1 MIARRSYAYYEA
13 AANILREENE
23 GDMTYFL
30 EYYLDN
36 LPVLVDKPD
45 GPHIMLRDCDIS
57 YFVKGAN
64 V

>member
-1 MIARRSYAYYEA
+1 
-13 AANILREENE
+13 
-23 GDMTYFL
+23 MTYFL